1 MRGKWMLGDKPL
13 FHKREVNVGDK
24 PLSHKRGVDVRGQAV
39 VIGKGSKQAVVI
51 RRVRNQAS
59 YQEKEG

>member
-1 MRGKWMLGDKPL
+1 MLGDKLL
-13 FHKREVNVGDK
+13 FYKK
-24 PLSHKRGVDVRGQAV
+24 GVDVKGQAV

-51 RRVRNQAS
+51 RKVRKQAL